1 MKPVSRNL
9 KEFVAA
15 IALITVCCFLISWQ
29 IDRHDPATSQNTSD
43 TLPKKKKVV
52 DIDEAIAEL
61 EAVDIRKELE
71 KAMVEVDKA
80 MKELDDQEISL
91 KLQEALNRV
100 NMEEVKAQ
108 ADKAIKDVDVN
119 TITKEVEESLAKIDW
134 EQIESEMKDV
144 KVDFGKIDEQLK
156 KVKEEMKGLKPQLEK
171 QLNEARLEIEK
182 AKTQLKQYR
191 DFLKGLEKDGLIDT
205 KKDYEVKHAE
215 GKLYIN
221 GKEVPGETYEKYRD
235 FLENH
240 KQFTIKKERDD
251 FNVDL

>member
-15 IALITVCCFLISWQ
+15 IALITVCCFFISWQ
-29 IDRHDPATSQNTSD
+29 TDRQDPVTFRSSTD

-52 DIDEAIAEL
+52 DLDEAIAEL
-61 EAVDIRKELE
+61 EATDISRELE
-71 KAMVEVDKA
+71 KAMAEVDKA
-80 MKELDDQEISL
+80 MKELDEQEISL

-100 NMEEVKAQ
+100 NMEEVRAQ
-108 ADKAIKDVDVN
+108 VDMAIKDIDVN
-119 TITKEVEESLAKIDW
+119 KINREVEESLAKIDW
-134 EQIESEMKDV
+134 ENIKSEMDGV
-144 KVDFGKIDEQLK
+144 KMDFGEIEEELK
-156 KVKEEMKGLKPQLEK
+156 KVKEEMKGLKPKLEK

-191 DFLKGLEKDGLIDT
+191 DFLNGLEKDGLIDT